1 MITWGLWAANPPS
14 ADDSGRRPIAGG
26 PSTISTLP
34 YVVSGRGVFAVRI
47 LTITSS
53 YPKRPGDTTAP
64 FIDSITRSLA
74 SRGHQLAVV
83 LPARADLSPDPISG
97 VTFHPYTYAPTRG
110 LEVFGYAESLRADVA
125 VRRSAFLVAPLA
137 VASGAGKL
145 LALARRSRFDVIHA
159 HWVVPGGAMALPVSW
174 KSGLPLVVSLHG
186 SDVFVSEKS
195 AFFGRAARM
204 AFSRASAVTA
214 CSDDLAE
221 RSQSL
226 GASPRPFTIPYGV
239 STELFGPVPED
250 AKRLRCE
257 LGLGDQIPMVLAVGR
272 LVHKKGFEYLIE
284 AMPRVLSKYPDCRL
298 IIAGQG
304 DLKGELEAR
313 AGKLDVGGRVQFVG
327 DVSRDA
333 LPAYYASATVVA
345 VPSIRDDAGN
355 VDGLPNVLL
364 EGMASGTPLVASA
377 VAGIPQAVRA
387 GTEALLV
394 AERDPE
400 ALATAILALLD
411 SPERREALGRAARA
425 RAQDVFDWSRVGE
438 QFEDVFRSV
447 TGDGGSPD

>member
-1 MITWGLWAANPPS
+1 M
-14 ADDSGRRPIAGG
+14 
-26 PSTISTLP
+26 
-34 YVVSGRGVFAVRI
+34 
-47 LTITSS
+47 
-53 YPKRPGDTTAP
+53 
-64 FIDSITRSLA
+64 
-74 SRGHQLAVV
+74 AVV
-83 LPARADLSPDPISG
+83 LPARAGLSPDPISG
-97 VTFHPYTYAPTRG
+97 VSFHPYTYAPTRR

-137 VASGAGKL
+137 VASGAAKL
-145 LALARRSRFDVIHA
+145 MALARRSRFDLIHA

-174 KSGLPLVVSLHG
+174 ASGLPMVVSLHG

-195 AFFGRAARM
+195 ALFGRAARM
-204 AFSRASAVTA
+204 AFGRASAVTA

-221 RSQSL
+221 RSRSL
-226 GASPRPFTIPYGV
+226 GASPKPITIPYGV
-239 STELFGPVPED
+239 STELFGPRQED
-250 AKRLRCE
+250 ARGLRSE
-257 LGLGDQIPMVLAVGR
+257 LGLEEQTPMVLAVGR

-284 AMPRVLSKYPDCRL
+284 AMPRVVSKYPDCRL

-313 AGKLDVGGRVQFVG
+313 AERLNVGERVRFAG

-333 LPAYYASATVVA
+333 LPAYYAAATVVA

-364 EGMASGTPLVASA
+364 EGMASGAPLVASA
-377 VAGIPQAVRA
+377 VAGIPQAVRD

-394 AERDPE
+394 AERDPD

-411 SPERREALGRAARA
+411 SPDRRETLGQAARA
-425 RAQDVFDWSRVGE
+425 RARDVFDWSRVGE
-438 QFEDVFRSV
+438 RFEDVFRSV
-447 TGDGGSPD
+447 TGDGGSSA